1 LDCIWAPWRSVYIGG
16 NHGEGEGCVFCEK
29 INSDD
34 DEANLVLLRG
44 DKIVVMLNLYPYNN
58 GHLLIMP
65 KRHVADMEELTVEEM
80 NELML
85 MIQKMVKVLKVFQ
98 PQGFNVGANLGRLA
112 GAGIPGHIHFHIVPR
127 WGGDTNFMPVIGNTR
142 VISESLEVT
151 YKKLKE
157 SLEHLKID

>member
-1 LDCIWAPWRSVYIGG
+1 MP
-16 NHGEGEGCVFCEK
+16 EGSLPDYTVAHRYLYCYCK
-29 INSDD
+29 IM
-34 DEANLVLLRG
+34 A
-44 DKIVVMLNLYPYNN
+44 
-58 GHLLIMP
+58 

-80 NELML
+80 KELML

>member
-16 NHGEGEGCVFCEK
+16 KHEEGCVFCEK
-29 INSDD
+29 IKSDN

-44 DKIVVMLNLYPYNN
+44 DKIVVLLNLYPYNN
-58 GHLLIMP
+58 GHLLVMP

-80 NELML
+80 NEFML
-85 MIQKMVKVLKVFQ
+85 VIQKMVKVLKVFQ
-98 PQGFNVGANLGRLA
+98 PQGFNIGANLGRIA

-127 WGGDTNFMPVIGNTR
+127 WNGDTNFMPVIGNTK